1 MGEFNSFMKKGDSQM
16 ITPPLSLLIILD
28 VAAIH
33 IGISDLLSNVKSNND
48 IWKDIEIGLRCRKQ

>member
-16 ITPPLSLLIILD
+16 ITPSLSLLIILD

-33 IGISDLLSNVKSNND
+33 VGISDLLSNVKSNND